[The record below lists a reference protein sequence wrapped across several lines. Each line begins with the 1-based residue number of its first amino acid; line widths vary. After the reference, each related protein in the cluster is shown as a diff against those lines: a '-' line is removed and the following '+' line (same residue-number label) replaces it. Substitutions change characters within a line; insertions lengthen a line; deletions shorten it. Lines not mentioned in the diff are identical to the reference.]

1 MNGFPGM
8 QWGNFGPAP
17 TPPTPQRTQQPV
29 QTQPAPV
36 DVPEIDFRDGLN
48 NAVELALHPN
58 VDLVGMEAA
67 APNMGA
73 GTVAHFRTVITRA
86 DRPGWQQEI
95 AGQARMNPDGMGSQT
110 HATMGPPNQPVL
122 QLVEQASTQLMQ
134 GGTQITGQ
142 VAPGRYQ
149 GANEQLVVAGGQ
161 NGGLQVQG
169 HVDGWQIYEQSQDV
183 RDPQGGWGQV
193 KVHSGQLGDV
203 PFQRVL
209 RPAQDGSQIIQGQIG
224 PLPESGRVMQ
234 SADGQTR
241 VTRDIG
247 PYHLEQ
253 AIWFVADPNAQMMA
267 GGGFGGG
274 FFG

>member
-8 QWGNFGPAP
+8 QWGNFGSAPAH
-17 TPPTPQRTQQPV
+17 QRPQQPA

-36 DVPEIDFRDGLN
+36 DVPEIDFSDGLN

-110 HATMGPPNQPVL
+110 QATMGPPNQPVL

-134 GGTQITGQ
+134 GGTRIIGQ

-161 NGGLQVQG
+161 NGSLQVQG
-169 HVDGWQIYEQSQDV
+169 HVDGWQISEHSQDL
-183 RDPQGGWGQV
+183 RDPQGGQV
-193 KVHSGQLGDV
+193 KMHAGQLGGV

-209 RPAQDGSQIIQGQIG
+209 RPAQDGSQIIQGQLG

-241 VTRDIG
+241 VSRDIG

-253 AIWFVADPNAQMMA
+253 AIWFVADSNARMT
-267 GGGFGGG
+267 GGG